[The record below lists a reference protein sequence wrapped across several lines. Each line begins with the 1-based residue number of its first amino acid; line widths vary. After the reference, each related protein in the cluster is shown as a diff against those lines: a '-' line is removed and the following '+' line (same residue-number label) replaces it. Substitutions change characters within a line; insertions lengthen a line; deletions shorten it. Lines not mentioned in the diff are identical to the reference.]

1 VFHERGSLPA
11 LRGGIPDR
19 EATIVTCIDERRIA
33 DPAFGEA
40 LFNLV
45 RKASCELPADVEAA
59 LGRAHADEAPGSTAQ
74 MVLGA
79 FLENMKLAREKQYP
93 LCQDTGMPMFFFH
106 HPPGISSRALRR
118 ACEEAV
124 KRATREQYLRHNAV
138 DSVTGRNSGNN
149 VGKGFPAVFCEE
161 WDDAAIGVALML
173 KGGGSE
179 NVGSQYSLPDDSL
192 NAGRDLEGVR
202 RAVLDAVRKA
212 EGKGCPPGILGICI
226 GADRGS
232 GLIESKHQLL
242 RPLGDTNSDP
252 VLAELEARILSDA
265 NTLGI
270 GPLGLGGKTTLLGV
284 KIGSLHRVPA
294 SFFVTITYMCWEH
307 RRREIRIEPDG
318 SYRFTV

>member
-1 VFHERGSLPA
+1 M
-11 LRGGIPDR
+11 
-19 EATIVTCIDERRIA
+19 TCIDDKRIA

-45 RKASCELPADVEAA
+45 RKTSCELPADVETA
-59 LGRAHADEAPGSTAQ
+59 LSRAHAEEAPGSTAQ
-74 MVLGA
+74 MVLAA
-79 FLENMKLAREKQYP
+79 FLENMRLAREKQYP

-106 HPPGISSRALRR
+106 HPPGLSPRALRK
-118 ACEEAV
+118 ACEAAV
-124 KRATREQYLRHNAV
+124 ARATREQYLRHNAV
-138 DSVTGRNSGNN
+138 DSVTGKNSGNN

-161 WDDAAIGVALML
+161 WDDPAIGVALML

-202 RAVLDAVRKA
+202 RVVLDAVRRA

-232 GLIESKHQLL
+232 GYVHSKHQLL
-242 RPLGDTNSDP
+242 RPLADTNPDP
-252 VLAELEARILSDA
+252 ALAELEARILRDA

-284 KIGSLHRVPA
+284 KIGALHRVPA

-318 SYRFTV
+318 GYRFTV